1 MYQALGF
8 DVGVTFGTL
17 NNLLKQKIWNTA
29 VQTITHIWKMDQ
41 YTMYLLFPVRRYQS
55 MMTFIRLSDWWIL
68 TFSIEDCTPA
78 NAPLLRK
85 MEEISCFCHICKRI
99 CLYLMMC
106 VIWNESKQELIDIC
120 LYDLFKYRICY
131 IQILSI
137 RPHFR

>member
-78 NAPLLRK
+78 NAPLLEK
-85 MEEISCFCHICKRI
+85 NGGNIIFCHICKRI

-106 VIWNESKQELIDIC
+106 VVWNESKQELIDIC
-120 LYDLFKYRICY
+120 LYNLFKYRICY
-131 IQILSI
+131 IPKYYQ
-137 RPHFR
+137 

>member
-1 MYQALGF
+1 
-8 DVGVTFGTL
+8 
-17 NNLLKQKIWNTA
+17 
-29 VQTITHIWKMDQ
+29 MDQ

-85 MEEISCFCHICKRI
+85 MDEISYFCHICKRI
-99 CLYLMMC
+99 CLYLMMS
-106 VIWNESKQELIDIC
+106 VVWNESKQELIDIC

-137 RPHFR
+137 RPHFRSIFKSMFKKNRKVQTFPETNKEPIWCIRTYMYV

>member
-85 MEEISCFCHICKRI
+85 MEEISYFCHICKRI
-99 CLYLMMC
+99 CLSILWC
-106 VIWNESKQELIDIC
+106 V
-120 LYDLFKYRICY
+120 LYEMNLNKNLLTFAYMTYSNTVFVTYRNI
-131 IQILSI
+131 INKTT
-137 RPHFR
+137 F